1 MELPFPPLRKEDN
14 PPFPP
19 PPQQKTTK
27 PPDTSYII
35 PHPDKPGYYQC
46 TVCHIFDSKLR
57 HKTEEHVKECLRK
70 QEAKKKKQEEKERID
85 TNLLYDLV
93 IQLQKEVATLRQQI
107 KDMKKQELQKINI
120 PYWLNHHCSETLPT
134 QTFNEWRKSQLFQPT
149 DEQLQIVFHH
159 DIKKGIQDVIRNVLE
174 TEDLSLFPIR
184 AFSKQRHVFYLYEYP
199 PPPPPTTSDT
209 IQTTTNRTEDE
220 EEIQDPEPEWRKMT
234 KEEFHHWLETIQHK
248 FLLKFEEWEQ
258 INQEWLENE
267 TNNKERTKYF
277 EKINKELELMEP
289 QTIRNWLY
297 DELKRPLKRV
307 VELEFEEL

>member
-1 MELPFPPLRKEDN
+1 MELPFPPLHKEEN

-19 PPQQKTTK
+19 PPPQQQQQTNTNNQ
-27 PPDTSYII
+27 PETSYII
-35 PHPDKPGYYQC
+35 QHPDKPGYYQC
-46 TVCHIFDSKLR
+46 VLCKNYDSKL
-57 HKTEEHVKECLRK
+57 KYNTADHVKECLRK
-70 QEAKKKKQEEKERID
+70 QETKRKKQEEKEKID

-120 PYWLNHHCSETLPT
+120 QYWLNNHCSEQLPT
-134 QTFNEWRKSQLFQPT
+134 QTFHEWRKSPLFQPT
-149 DEQLQIVFHH
+149 DEQLQMVFNH

-174 TEDLSLFPIR
+174 TEDPSLFPIR
-184 AFSKQRHVFYLYEYP
+184 AFSKQRHVFYLFDYP
-199 PPPPPTTSDT
+199 PQPPTQSNKITS
-209 IQTTTNRTEDE
+209 TTE
-220 EEIQDPEPEWRKMT
+220 EPEEPPEPEWRKMT
-234 KEEFHHWLETIQHK
+234 KEEFHKWLETIQHK

-289 QTIRNWLY
+289 QTIRNWFY

>member
-19 PPQQKTTK
+19 PPPQSIIKSLE
-27 PPDTSYII
+27 TSYII
-35 PHPDKPGYYQC
+35 QHPDKPGCYQC
-46 TVCHIFDSKLR
+46 ALCNNFDSNLR
-57 HKTEEHVKECLRK
+57 YKTEKHVKECLRK
-70 QEAKKKKQEEKERID
+70 QEAKKKKQEEKEKID
-85 TNLLYDLV
+85 THLLYDLV
-93 IQLQKEVATLRQQI
+93 IQLQKEMATLRQQM

-120 PYWLNHHCSETLPT
+120 PYWLNHLCSEPLPT
-134 QTFNEWRKSQLFQPT
+134 KTFHEWRKSDLFQPT
-149 DEQLQIVFHH
+149 DEQLQMVFNH

-174 TEDLSLFPIR
+174 MEDSSLFPIR

-199 PPPPPTTSDT
+199 PQPLPTTDT
-209 IQTTTNRTEDE
+209 IHNIE
-220 EEIQDPEPEWRKMT
+220 EEQDPEPEWRKMS
-234 KEEFHHWLETIQHK
+234 KEEFHKWLETIQHK

-267 TNNKERTKYF
+267 TNNQERTKYF

-307 VELEFEEL
+307 VELEFEDG